1 MATIGTTN
9 GMQVSDLS
17 AAPSLPGYSLELG
30 NQVDV
35 FYGSNVASAA
45 NLPASGK
52 FAGQRVWLVDV
63 KGWAVWDGS
72 KWVTDTAWITAPLVN
87 SWTAFDA
94 TSYRAPQYRRWNGK
108 TEVRGVIKNSA
119 ATTGVVFTLPAGFR
133 PGGTGSTGTEQFI
146 TISGA
151 SGSARID
158 VSPSGAAT
166 VIAYG
171 TNGSGTSVSLTGI
184 TFAAEQ

>member
-1 MATIGTTN
+1 MSLQTTN
-9 GMQVSDLS
+9 GMAIDDTS
-17 AAPSLPGYSLELG
+17 AAPNGPGLVQQLG
-30 NQVDV
+30 NQVDA

-52 FAGQRVWLVDV
+52 FAGQSVWLVDV
-63 KGWAVWDGS
+63 KGWGVWDGS
-72 KWVTDTAWITAPLVN
+72 KWVTDTAWITAPL
-87 SWTAFDA
+87 AFDA

-108 TEVRGVIKNSA
+108 TEVRGVIKNAA
-119 ATTGVVFTLPAGFR
+119 ATTGVIFTLPATFR